1 MITYRVIIL
10 ILIAL
15 VLQSSM
21 PADSETNQLSA
32 DEILKAVDRNMLSET
47 KVVKSRMIVH
57 GRRGDRTVSSQ
68 SWIQGENRAFTEYL
82 SPPREKGIKMLRLD
96 DNLWTYSPRSDRV
109 LQISGH
115 MLRQS
120 VMGSD
125 LSYEDMMEQ
134 DKLVDVYDAVI
145 EDTEL
150 IDDREC
156 WKLLLTGKQEGLAYQ
171 IRKIWV
177 DKEWNLPLKEE
188 RYGHSGKLLKS
199 TKLSD
204 IVNIDGRKYPRKILF
219 KDELKSGGRGTEW
232 IVDEIE
238 FDVDIPDIKFSK
250 ASLKK

>member
-1 MITYRVIIL
+1 MFKYSISIIIVA
-10 ILIAL
+10 ILLSAL
-15 VLQSSM
+15 PTGAQT
-21 PADSETNQLSA
+21 DQLSA
-32 DEILKAVDRNMLSET
+32 DEILDAEDRNMISEM
-47 KVVKSRMIVH
+47 KIVKSRMIVH

-68 SWIQGENRAFTEYL
+68 SWIRGEDRAFTEYL
-82 SPPREKGIKMLRLD
+82 SPAREKGTKMLRLEN
-96 DNLWTYSPRSDRV
+96 NLWTYSPRSDRV
-109 LQISGH
+109 IQISGH

-134 DKLVDVYDAVI
+134 DKLTEVYEAII
-145 EDTEL
+145 EGSEL
-150 IDDREC
+150 IDDRDC
-156 WKLLLTGKQEGLAYQ
+156 WRLLLTGKEEGLAYQ

-177 DKEWNLPLKEE
+177 DKEWYVPLMEK

-204 IVNIDGRKYPRKILF
+204 IINVDGRRYPGRILF
-219 KDELKSGGRGTEW
+219 KDELKSGSRGTEW
-232 IVDEIE
+232 IIDEIE

>member
-1 MITYRVIIL
+1 MSKYIMM
-10 ILIAL
+10 LIAVIMGL
-15 VLQSSM
+15 STIPISAQ
-21 PADSETNQLSA
+21 TNQLSA

-47 KVVKSRMIVH
+47 KIVKSRMIIH
-57 GRRGDRTVSSQ
+57 GRRGDRTVSSI
-68 SWIQGENRAFTEYL
+68 SWVQGVKRAFTEYL

-109 LQISGH
+109 IQISGH

-125 LSYEDMMEQ
+125 LSYEAMMEPV
-134 DKLVDVYDAVI
+134 KLVDVYDAVI
-145 EDTEL
+145 ENTEL

-204 IVNIDGRKYPRKILF
+204 IINVEERKYPGRILF
-219 KDELKSGGRGTEW
+219 TDELKSGGRGTEW